1 MNEIKI
7 FNDERFA
14 ESSTEK
20 HLQMFGALCYLLAE
34 AVNAEDK
41 KLAWDILNEAS
52 KIGHALD
59 APAFNALYKAAAME
73 VTWNTKE
80 TKNYRNSILEK
91 IKEFFV

>member
-20 HLQMFGALCYLLAE
+20 HLQMFGSLCYLLAE
-34 AVNAEDK
+34 AVSAEDK

-52 KIGHALD
+52 KIGHVLD
-59 APAFNALYKAAAME
+59 APAFNALYTAAAME
-73 VTWNTKE
+73 VTRNTKE
-80 TKNYRNSILEK
+80 TKNCRKSILEK
-91 IKEFFV
+91 IKEYFV